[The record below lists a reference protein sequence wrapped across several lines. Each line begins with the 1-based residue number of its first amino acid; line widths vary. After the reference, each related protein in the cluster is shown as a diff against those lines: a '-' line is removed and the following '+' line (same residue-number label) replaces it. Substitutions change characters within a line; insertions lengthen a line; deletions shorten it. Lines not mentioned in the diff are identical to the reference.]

1 MVHRLPV
8 YEIFID
14 GKPKKIE
21 LERTGEK
28 SFTIRM
34 ADKNLKVDLLG
45 DRLDIEKR
53 FSIRIDDEAYRVQL
67 PRISRGKRFPV
78 EVEEATFQAELK
90 IPVIK
95 GASTISRQTVATPRR
110 VERASR
116 HILEGEVTAP
126 MTGRILTVLVKKGDQ
141 VKTGQVV
148 CLLEAMKMENEITA
162 SKAGIIQEVYVSE
175 GLPVSEGEA
184 LFLVA

>member
-1 MVHRLPV
+1 MHELPV

-21 LERTGEK
+21 LERTGES
-28 SFTIRM
+28 SFNVKM
-34 ADKNLKVDLLG
+34 ADKNLKVDLPA
-45 DRLDIEKR
+45 DRLDIEEM
-53 FSIRIDDEAYRVQL
+53 FSIKIDDEAYRVQL

-90 IPVIK
+90 IPAIR
-95 GASTISRQTVATPRR
+95 GISTISRQPLTRPRR
-110 VERASR
+110 GVDRASR
-116 HILEGEVTAP
+116 HVSEGEVTSP

-141 VKTGQVV
+141 VKAGQVL

-162 SKAGIIQEVYVSE
+162 SKTGIIQEVYVSE
-175 GLPVSEGEA
+175 GSTVSEGEA
-184 LFLVA
+184 LFVIA

>member
-1 MVHRLPV
+1 MPV

-21 LERTGEK
+21 LERTGES
-28 SFTIRM
+28 SFNVKM
-34 ADKNLKVDLLG
+34 ADKNLKVDLPA
-45 DRLDIEKR
+45 DRLDIEEM
-53 FSIRIDDEAYRVQL
+53 FSIKIDDEAYRVQL

-90 IPVIK
+90 IPAIR
-95 GASTISRQTVATPRR
+95 GAPTISRQPLTRIRR
-110 VERASR
+110 ADRASR
-116 HILEGEVTAP
+116 HVSEGEVTSP

-141 VKTGQVV
+141 VKAGQVL

-162 SKAGIIQEVYVSE
+162 SKTGIIQEVYVSE
-175 GLPVSEGEA
+175 GSTVSEGEA
-184 LFLVA
+184 LFVIA